1 MYQPDHDSFKTIN
14 SASAERP
21 TGSLTQRTKENS
33 HSRLDQ
39 ASCLTAAK
47 AISGSYRRD
56 EAHDPET
63 FVAALAIVF
72 GDYPASIV
80 QYAADPRTGVV
91 SKFPMGLPNVGQIKE
106 FCDGIQA
113 RQERIAHYARLGPA
127 KPYEPTPTKPGEI
140 TYKKFLEKAV
150 KGETKP
156 RAIGAFE
163 RGGYLGPA

>member
-1 MYQPDHDSFKTIN
+1 MDYQDSDNFKTIN
-14 SASAERP
+14 SASVGQP
-21 TGSLTQRTKENS
+21 TASLTQHTKENS

-63 FVAALAIVF
+63 FVAALALIF
-72 GDYPASIV
+72 GDYPESIV

-106 FCDGIQA
+106 FCDGVLS
-113 RQERIAHYARLGPA
+113 RQERIARYSSLGPEA
-127 KPYEPTPTKPGEI
+127 IRAATC
-140 TYKKFLEKAV
+140 KA
-150 KGETKP
+150 GTDHISAIPRSLRAHRPET
-156 RAIGAFE
+156 ASDWCV
-163 RGGYLGPA
+163 